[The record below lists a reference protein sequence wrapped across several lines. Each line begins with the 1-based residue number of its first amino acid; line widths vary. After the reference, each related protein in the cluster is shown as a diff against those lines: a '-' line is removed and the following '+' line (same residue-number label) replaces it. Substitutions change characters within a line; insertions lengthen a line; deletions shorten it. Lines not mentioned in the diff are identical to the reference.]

1 MRHTFQMN
9 EFDAY
14 KIYLAFKLHFTS
26 EKYDITK
33 TKGAVKFKKESFY
46 KRQDQLSFQRLAEE
60 FTDDTLPKFLIANH
74 IDGNIWGGVFRYEEA
89 VRVYHKWEGRIQ
101 SLTENFKTD
110 LEKIVLELAEEDM
123 NKFDAD
129 AYDAICELINIING
143 AYATKLSY
151 EEIEVSLHP
160 PVFYQDTQIKADN
173 GMYVVTFNMK
183 GHRFNLLMVADDKV
197 KLNV

>member
-1 MRHTFQMN
+1 MN

-74 IDGNIWGGVFRYEEA
+74 IDGNIFQHKSAGLVRTCRKIAEGFVFIPKE
-89 VRVYHKWEGRIQ
+89 VW
-101 SLTENFKTD
+101 
-110 LEKIVLELAEEDM
+110 
-123 NKFDAD
+123 NKDS
-129 AYDAICELINIING
+129 
-143 AYATKLSY
+143 KL
-151 EEIEVSLHP
+151 
-160 PVFYQDTQIKADN
+160 
-173 GMYVVTFNMK
+173 
-183 GHRFNLLMVADDKV
+183 
-197 KLNV
+197 

>member
-1 MRHTFQMN
+1 MQDKMIN
-9 EFDAY
+9 
-14 KIYLAFKLHFTS
+14 
-26 EKYDITK
+26 KYIAK
-33 TKGAVKFKKESFY
+33 NHSGSV
-46 KRQDQLSFQRLAEE
+46 
-60 FTDDTLPKFLIANH
+60 FTDNELQVIK
-74 IDGNIWGGVFRYEEA
+74 DGNIDDMVTTFLDMNTEYYNKQMQSVLKVFTQFMSTEIEL
-89 VRVYHKWEGRIQ
+89 ERIIYQ
-101 SLTENFKTD
+101 KEFDGKFVGCQIMDGDIDVFLGIAGEDAD
-110 LEKIVLELAEEDM
+110 LLCVASAFSQEDM

>member
-1 MRHTFQMN
+1 MLTF
-9 EFDAY
+9 FA
-14 KIYLAFKLHFTS
+14 LHLHF
-26 EKYDITK
+26 
-33 TKGAVKFKKESFY
+33 
-46 KRQDQLSFQRLAEE
+46 
-60 FTDDTLPKFLIANH
+60 P
-74 IDGNIWGGVFRYEEA
+74 
-89 VRVYHKWEGRIQ
+89 
-101 SLTENFKTD
+101 
-110 LEKIVLELAEEDM
+110 M